1 MKLITDNTSSW
12 ATDLNAFKPEYQ
24 NIKCWNV
31 LQFFQLEGRK
41 SVIKKDN
48 IIPIPFLRLA
58 VYSPQEQ
65 RYYYK
70 EYQKYNIESM
80 YLRRLESSADMDKL
94 RRYISDGNLYL
105 LLSDDQVKDT
115 TTMLERLYKSHYV
128 GVGKVPYKIWLKLL
142 AAYLDYEDY
151 KDYGVNLVGFKTI
164 CHQFETQI
172 RTLWEQCYKN

>member
-1 MKLITDNTSSW
+1 MKLITDDTNSWGTSLS
-12 ATDLNAFKPEYQ
+12 DFSPEYQ

-31 LQFFQLEGRK
+31 LQFFTLNGRK

-58 VYSPQEQ
+58 LYSPQEK

-80 YLRRLESSADMDKL
+80 YLRRLESNEDMDKL

-115 TTMLERLYKSHYV
+115 TAMLERLYKSHYI
-128 GVGKVPYKIWLKLL
+128 GVGKVPYKIWLRLL

-151 KDYGVNLVGFKTI
+151 KDYGVNLVGFRTVCKT
-164 CHQFETQI
+164 FEDSI

>member
-1 MKLITDNTSSW
+1 MKLITDDTNSW
-12 ATDLNAFKPEYQ
+12 GTDLNAFKPEYSSV
-24 NIKCWNV
+24 KCWNV

-41 SVIKKDN
+41 STIKKEN
-48 IIPIPFLRLA
+48 VIPIPFLRLA
-58 VYSPQEQ
+58 LFSPQEQ

-70 EYQKYNIESM
+70 EYQKYDIESM
-80 YLRRLESSADMDKL
+80 YLRRLESNEDMDKL
-94 RRYISDGNLYL
+94 RRYVSDGNLYL

-151 KDYGVNLVGFKTI
+151 KDYGENLVGFKTV
-164 CHQFETQI
+164 CKKYEDQI

>member
-1 MKLITDNTSSW
+1 MKLITDDVSWW
-12 ATDLNAFKPEYQ
+12 ATTLDGFKPEYSS
-24 NIKCWNV
+24 IKCWNV

-41 SVIKKDN
+41 SVIKKEN

-58 VYSPQEQ
+58 VHSPQEQ

-70 EYQKYNIESM
+70 EYQKYDIESM
-80 YLRRLESSADMDKL
+80 YLRRLESNEDMDRL
-94 RRYISDGNLYL
+94 RRYVSDGNLYL
-105 LLSDDQVKDT
+105 LLSDEQVKDT
-115 TTMLERLYKSHYV
+115 TAMLERLYKSHYV

-151 KDYGVNLVGFKTI
+151 KDYGVNLVGFKTV